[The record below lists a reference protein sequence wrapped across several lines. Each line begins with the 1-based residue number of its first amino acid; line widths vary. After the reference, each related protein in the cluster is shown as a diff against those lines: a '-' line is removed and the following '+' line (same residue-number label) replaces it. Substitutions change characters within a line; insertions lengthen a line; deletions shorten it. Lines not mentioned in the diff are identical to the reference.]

1 MFEAFAREWGS
12 LIGKVED
19 VRVVN
24 KIMKVCVCINITR
37 PFKRGLRVS
46 IDEKST
52 EVSLLFQYEHLPEFC
67 DDCDIIGH
75 KTLDFPL
82 KDYQDDEIWPIQ
94 NGRYGSCMCAPS
106 SPPRNRGQ
114 RGSGKH
120 FESQFM
126 NMREAGRIMEV
137 ANRSRLRRNTE
148 EEFVA
153 TSISKSRE
161 REEEL
166 RVNKGVTLENEES
179 ETTESPLLGE
189 QQHCPPELVLRV
201 GESHGPIEIRNRDK
215 GRSIVYSEVK
225 VGKLFQSTFGP
236 MVKTQKKKTWKRRT
250 TSLNRHGASILLDGV
265 VATQSDEGEWP
276 SYGVKRKNDVVG
288 TIEERIEKPN
298 IPSGVSLM
306 VVDDEVAQSV
316 EKTRQAQ

>member
-1 MFEAFAREWGS
+1 M
-12 LIGKVED
+12 
-19 VRVVN
+19 
-24 KIMKVCVCINITR
+24 MK
-37 PFKRGLRVS
+37 
-46 IDEKST
+46 
-52 EVSLLFQYEHLPEFC
+52 
-67 DDCDIIGH
+67 
-75 KTLDFPL
+75 
-82 KDYQDDEIWPIQ
+82 
-94 NGRYGSCMCAPS
+94 YG
-106 SPPRNRGQ
+106 
-114 RGSGKH
+114 
-120 FESQFM
+120 QFRM
-126 NMREAGRIMEV
+126 DGMDRA
-137 ANRSRLRRNTE
+137 
-148 EEFVA
+148 
-153 TSISKSRE
+153 
-161 REEEL
+161 
-166 RVNKGVTLENEES
+166 
-179 ETTESPLLGE
+179 
-189 QQHCPPELVLRV
+189 CV

-316 EKTRQAQ
+316 E